1 MVGAHDESF
10 VRCFIQLED
19 IVRGSY
25 LYDQDSDSVQCKQA
39 SIHMSL

>member
-1 MVGAHDESF
+1 MRAF

-25 LYDQDSDSVQCKQA
+25 TIRILILYN
-39 SIHMSL
+39 IHMSL